1 MDIQWSICMYLPS
14 YLLMEWTT
22 LSLLLLWEKQKKKK
36 SYTVIVLPNNTCYV
50 SRQKYVFNFS
60 SPGPQF
66 FQTFIQR
73 DKFRWRTWQ
82 NSLNLFST
90 YHDAKITPTTGTV
103 LKVGQWFQDCPF
115 KDAISLYK
123 LPSLAWCIFLL
134 ISAIYS
140 KWYKAVHNLAP
151 TCFFLTISTTC
162 NLCSGCVDN
171 M

>member
-1 MDIQWSICMYLPS
+1 MEYL
-14 YLLMEWTT
+14 YVLAELFVNGVNYT
-22 LSLLLLWEKQKKKK
+22 LPAPPLRKAKKKK

-103 LKVGQWFQDCPF
+103 LKVGQ
-115 KDAISLYK
+115 
-123 LPSLAWCIFLL
+123 
-134 ISAIYS
+134 
-140 KWYKAVHNLAP
+140 
-151 TCFFLTISTTC
+151 
-162 NLCSGCVDN
+162 
-171 M
+171 